1 MEQWQDHYSALQVH
15 PDAEIEV
22 IQSAYKR
29 LVRKYHPDINPS
41 LTAAEKI
48 KTINLAY
55 EALSDERNRRAYHNE
70 WVRRVGRGAGASAA
84 PRVEYRERVVY
95 VNREPPPAPKPAPAP
110 APVKKDEG
118 TQAAREVLR
127 SYFNFLAAKNFKAA
141 FGYVSELDKQHFNFA
156 SFAEW
161 QESVTAIYQVAKFKL
176 DLFRRHDDL
185 KIDPNKRYTAEEYK
199 ISMAEKDLRNGRVNE
214 YTFTKFAVCEDGQW
228 HVYLGYRDLTPLLV
242 QFKTMA
248 TTQEEAVLRGQWESY
263 RETHNLTLGLA
274 NRKGFEGFIA
284 PEVYRYRR
292 YDRPFSVAVFQTT
305 VPERVPERAN
315 HDHIMKYVGYIID
328 KSVRLIDHV
337 AWLEDD
343 RFGIIFA
350 ESDRKTALLAA
361 RRILKNVRHDV
372 GACFDFEIGMK
383 IGVTPYTG
391 ADTDE
396 MIASCLRT
404 IGASGT
410 NDRS

>member
-1 MEQWQDHYSALQVH
+1 MEQWQDHYSTLQVH

-41 LTAAEKI
+41 NTAAEKI

-55 EALSDERNRRAYHNE
+55 EALSDERNRRVYHNE
-70 WVRRVGRGAGASAA
+70 WVRRVGRGAGAAAA

-95 VNREPPPAPKPAPAP
+95 VNREPPPAPKPVPKAD
-110 APVKKDEG
+110 PVRDQG
-118 TQAAREVLR
+118 TQEARDVLKN
-127 SYFNFLAAKNFKAA
+127 YFNFLAVKNFKAA
-141 FGYVSELDKQHFNFA
+141 FGNISELDKRQFNFT
-156 SFAEW
+156 SFSEW
-161 QESVTAIYQVAKFKL
+161 QESVTAIYQVAKFKI

-185 KIDPNKRYTAEEYK
+185 KIDPNKRYRAEEFK
-199 ISMAEKDLRNGRVNE
+199 ISMAEKDLRTGRISE
-214 YTFTKFAVCEDGQW
+214 YSFTKFAVCEEGQW

-248 TTQEEAVLRGQWESY
+248 TTQEEAVLRGQWETY

-274 NRKGFEGFIA
+274 NRKGFEEFIA
-284 PEVYRYRR
+284 PEVYRYKR
-292 YDRPFSVAVFQTT
+292 YDRPFSVAVFQATI
-305 VPERVPERAN
+305 PDRMADRAN
-315 HDHIMKYVGYIID
+315 RDHIMKYVGYIID

-343 RFGIIFA
+343 LFGIMFA
-350 ESDRKTALLAA
+350 ETDRKTALYAS
-361 RRILKNVRHDV
+361 RRILRAVRHDV
-372 GACFDFEIGMK
+372 AACFDFEIGMK
-383 IGVTPYTG
+383 IGVTPYSG

-396 MIASCLRT
+396 MIGACLRT
-404 IGASGT
+404 IGASGA
-410 NDRS
+410 SASA